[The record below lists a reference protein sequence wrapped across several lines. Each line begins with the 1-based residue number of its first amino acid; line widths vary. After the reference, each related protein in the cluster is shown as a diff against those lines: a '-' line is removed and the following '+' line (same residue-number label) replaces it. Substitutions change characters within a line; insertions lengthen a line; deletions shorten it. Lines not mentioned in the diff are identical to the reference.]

1 MPNATTATDPE
12 ETVDAE
18 YRVIEETQP
27 DAEAP
32 EDPSASTE
40 VEPFSVSAE
49 DAAED
54 RLFGLVAFGLMILL
68 LICVV
73 LVLIADRRPPAGL

>member
-1 MPNATTATDPE
+1 MSTESPPPASDVADAPPVAAEVVPDTDLIVV
-12 ETVDAE
+12 T
-18 YRVIEETQP
+18 
-27 DAEAP
+27 P
-32 EDPSASTE
+32 EDE
-40 VEPFSVSAE
+40 
-49 DAAED
+49 AED

>member
-1 MPNATTATDPE
+1 MSHEEALPQSEAVEDHDDPA
-12 ETVDAE
+12 DA
-18 YRVIEETQP
+18 
-27 DAEAP
+27 
-32 EDPSASTE
+32 DPSAE
-40 VEPFSVSAE
+40 AVVVSPE
-49 DAAED
+49 DEAED

>member
-1 MPNATTATDPE
+1 MSTQEPLPTPETADTPPVLADDE
-12 ETVDAE
+12 SID
-18 YRVIEETQP
+18 
-27 DAEAP
+27 
-32 EDPSASTE
+32 
-40 VEPFSVSAE
+40 VSPE

-54 RLFGLVAFGLMILL
+54 RLFGLVTFGLMILL

>member
-1 MPNATTATDPE
+1 MAQVPP
-12 ETVDAE
+12 V
-18 YRVIEETQP
+18 
-27 DAEAP
+27 P
-32 EDPSASTE
+32 ED
-40 VEPFSVSAE
+40 VEPGVEALAE
-49 DAAED
+49 TLEDETED

>member
-1 MPNATTATDPE
+1 VSDEEDSHSTATAEDVTPAE
-12 ETVDAE
+12 DGDALAVGVEDAE
-18 YRVIEETQP
+18 P
-27 DAEAP
+27 PA
-32 EDPSASTE
+32 
-40 VEPFSVSAE
+40 VSAE
-49 DAAED
+49 EAAED

>member
-1 MPNATTATDPE
+1 VSD
-12 ETVDAE
+12 
-18 YRVIEETQP
+18 
-27 DAEAP
+27 EAP
-32 EDPSASTE
+32 LPNPNLAQVPPVPED
-40 VEPFSVSAE
+40 VEPGVEALAE
-49 DAAED
+49 TPEDETED

>member
-1 MPNATTATDPE
+1 MSAEETTPDTATSDDLTLAE
-12 ETVDAE
+12 DAE
-18 YRVIEETQP
+18 
-27 DAEAP
+27 
-32 EDPSASTE
+32 SASVIAEDTDL
-40 VEPFSVSAE
+40 PYVSPE

-54 RLFGLVAFGLMILL
+54 RLFALVAFGLMILL

>member
-1 MPNATTATDPE
+1 
-12 ETVDAE
+12 
-18 YRVIEETQP
+18 
-27 DAEAP
+27 
-32 EDPSASTE
+32 
-40 VEPFSVSAE
+40 VSAEEPLPNSETHATPPVLANVAPVDVSPE

-54 RLFGLVAFGLMILL
+54 RLFGLITFGLMILL

>member
-1 MPNATTATDPE
+1 MSDEEALPQPEAVEDQDDPA
-12 ETVDAE
+12 DAE
-18 YRVIEETQP
+18 P
-27 DAEAP
+27 SAEAVVVSP
-32 EDPSASTE
+32 EDE
-40 VEPFSVSAE
+40 
-49 DAAED
+49 AED

>member
-1 MPNATTATDPE
+1 MSTEPPLPDPD
-12 ETVDAE
+12 VADAPP
-18 YRVIEETQP
+18 VAADVVP
-27 DAEAP
+27 DADPIAVSP
-32 EDPSASTE
+32 EDE
-40 VEPFSVSAE
+40 
-49 DAAED
+49 AED

>member
-1 MPNATTATDPE
+1 VSDEAPLPNPQIAEDQP
-12 ETVDAE
+12 VSSDAE
-18 YRVIEETQP
+18 
-27 DAEAP
+27 
-32 EDPSASTE
+32 
-40 VEPFSVSAE
+40 PFAVSAE
-49 DAAED
+49 DEAED